1 MLSKEQNET
10 LYKAGPGTLMGE
22 LLRRYWTPIGAAAE
36 LDDTP
41 VKPVRLMNEDL
52 VLYKDTSGHYGL
64 VDRHCPHRRADMS
77 YGWVEECGI
86 RCNYHGWKFDETGA
100 CVHQPF
106 EEIAHP
112 DARFKDRIQIKAYPV
127 EEKAGLLWAYMGP
140 PDKMPLLP
148 NYEPF
153 LRTNGFVQIVLA
165 DVPCNW
171 FQCHENTIDPV
182 HFEWLHDTW
191 SQILRGQADGT
202 PPPTHLRLNFQ
213 EFEHGFQYQRIR
225 QGQSENDELWTVG
238 RVSLWPHGFYLG
250 SHFEWR
256 IPVDDEHCLSI
267 CWFYQHVPLERE
279 PYRQTKIPYWYAPLK
294 DERTGRWI
302 TSHVVNQDF
311 VGWVGQ
317 GAVADRTLEHL
328 GESDRGMILLRRRL
342 LEEAHKVEQGL
353 EPKGLIFD
361 QVQNEC
367 VVLPTIGLESVRSGL
382 PMADFLAAQRRF
394 RQPGRKLG
402 ELPFFAHQ
410 PEEVRQQWLEAMG
423 LTDGDG
429 ASAQVGPAANGVA
442 AAAVAAT

>member
-1 MLSKEQNET
+1 MLSKEQNEQ
-10 LYKAGPGTLMGE
+10 LYQAGPGTLMGE
-22 LLRRYWTPIGAAAE
+22 LLRRYWAPIGAAAE
-36 LDDTP
+36 LDDKP
-41 VKPVRLMNEDL
+41 VKPIRLMNEDL
-52 VLYKDTSGHYGL
+52 VLYKDGSGAYGL

-86 RCNYHGWKFDETGA
+86 RCNYHGWKFDESGA

-112 DARFKDRIQIKAYPV
+112 DARFKDRITIKAYPV

-140 PDKMPLLP
+140 PDKKPLLP

-153 LRTNGFVQIVLA
+153 QRPNGFVQIVMA

-191 SQILRGQADGT
+191 SQVLRGTKDGT
-202 PPPTHLRLNFQ
+202 PPPTHLKLNFV
-213 EFEHGFQYQRIR
+213 EFEHGFQYQRVR
-225 QGQSENDELWTVG
+225 QGQTEEDELWTVG

-256 IPVDDEHCLSI
+256 VPVDDNNCLSI
-267 CWFYQHVPLERE
+267 CWFFQHVPTERE
-279 PYRQTKIPYWYAPLK
+279 PYHQERIPYWYAPLK

-317 GAVADRTLEHL
+317 GDIAERTLEHL
-328 GESDRGMILLRRRL
+328 GESDRGIIMLRRRM
-342 LEEAHKVEQGL
+342 LEEARKVQEGL
-353 EPKGLIFD
+353 DPKGVIYD
-361 QVQNEC
+361 PAENDSVE
-367 VVLPTIGLESVRSGL
+367 LPTVALESVRTGRPL
-382 PMADFLAAQRRF
+382 DDFLKAQQRF

-410 PEEVRQQWLEAMG
+410 PEEVRQEWLAAMG
-423 LTDGDG
+423 LEDGDG
-429 ASAQVGPAANGVA
+429 TSEAHARNGRAERVA
-442 AAAVAAT
+442 ERV

>member
-1 MLSKEQNET
+1 MLSKEQNEV

-36 LDDTP
+36 LDNTP
-41 VKPVRLMNEDL
+41 TKPITLMNEEL
-52 VLYKDTSGHYGL
+52 VLYKDESGHYGL

-77 YGWVEECGI
+77 YGWVEDCGI

-112 DARFKDRIQIKAYPV
+112 DARFKDRITIKAYPV
-127 EEKAGLLWAYMGP
+127 EERAGLLWAYMGP
-140 PDKMPLLP
+140 PDKKPLLP

-153 LRTNGFVQIVLA
+153 TRTNGFVQIVLA

-182 HFEWLHDTW
+182 HFEWLHDSW
-191 SQILRGQADGT
+191 SLVLNKRADA
-202 PPPTHLRLNFQ
+202 PAPPTHLKLNFQ

-225 QGQSENDELWTVG
+225 EGQSEEDELWTVG

-256 IPVDDEHCLSI
+256 IPVDDDNCLNI
-267 CWFYQHVPLERE
+267 CWFYQHVPKERE
-279 PYRQTKIPYWYAPLK
+279 PFQQEKIPYWYAPLK

-302 TSHVVNQDF
+302 TSHTVNQDF

-317 GAVADRTLEHL
+317 GSVADRTLEHL
-328 GESDRGMILLRRRL
+328 GESDRGVILLRRRM
-342 LEEAHKVEQGL
+342 LEEARKVQQGL
-353 EPKGLIFD
+353 DPKGLIRD
-361 QVQNEC
+361 PAQNTC
-367 VVLPTIGLESVRSGL
+367 VPLPTVGGLEGVRSGR
-382 PMADFLAAQRRF
+382 PMAEFIRAQERF
-394 RQPGRKLG
+394 RRPGRRLG
-402 ELPFFAHQ
+402 ELPWFAYQ
-410 PEEVRQQWLEAMG
+410 PEDIRQQWLNAMG
-423 LTDGDG
+423 LADVEQTP
-429 ASAQVGPAANGVA
+429 SENGRA
-442 AAAVAAT
+442 KQA